1 MKCKCGLE
9 MELWQT
15 TLYEGNVIKRWRC
28 ACGEEKTDIVYRDK
42 QKAMGGLIPKD
53 FEGILLTTPISKAKG
68 KE

>member
-15 TLYEGNVIKRWRC
+15 SLYEGNVIKRWRC

-42 QKAMGGLIPKD
+42 PK
-53 FEGILLTTPISKAKG
+53 EPPKEKG

>member
-15 TLYEGNVIKRWRC
+15 TKVDGVVIKRYRC
-28 ACGEEKTDIVYRDK
+28 VCGTEKSEIEGKKIVEKTQPDDEYKSYKIN
-42 QKAMGGLIPKD
+42 
-53 FEGILLTTPISKAKG
+53 